1 MATAAE
7 LKATSNAQ
15 LASNGQIP
23 AVKHRTVNDAIIDE
37 MFLSQSRG
45 NVLSGVQAA
54 AALAAGDE
62 VIVIRGGAA
71 YRLQADEFGF
81 IENLVD
87 LADVNISSPA
97 NNQAIVYD
105 SATSRFIAKTLALT
119 QTSQIDLGTNAT
131 AWNALGFESSRAQG
145 IYTASNTLTLT
156 NVNNLYSF
164 TLQITN
170 TGETVL
176 TIAGITVDFKDSV
189 LPTGVT
195 FASNALTFPDDSA
208 VVYNI
213 IGVSFDGTTF
223 DCKMELDGSSNPLSI
238 IGGGTGAVNASGA
251 RANLGINLNDYQL
264 ISEKGANNGYGS
276 LDSGGKVPLTQL
288 PSTLLQYQG
297 VWNASTN
304 TPTLIN
310 PDTSK
315 VSYVYNVSV
324 AATRFGIVWSL
335 GDWLIYNVN
344 GDVEKSDNSDDVVSV
359 NSQTGAVVLNTSNIS
374 EVTNLYYTEAR
385 VSSNTDVLANTAK
398 VSNIT
403 QDSIVGIT
411 GTIDEFNTS
420 ITDAILSGNN
430 TGDQTLP
437 TDFVSAANG
446 GTFNDIVIFKNA
458 TIFGNSG
465 SSYDYRF
472 QTIGNNFSLKEIAT
486 EILKYTQVGSAG
498 GGYFDFKT
506 GVKFST
512 LAGGGA
518 RMAITDNDGLISAQA
533 IPTDFVSASSG
544 GAFGGSISA
553 TNLSGTNTGDQT
565 LPTDFVSASSG
576 GTFGGAIRVTST
588 STPLTLDSESEALYK
603 QVFKDD
609 GTVRSYIGASA
620 TRLFSVGNSTATEK
634 FAVLTNGDTTISGDL
649 IATNLSGT
657 NTGDQTLPT
666 DFVSASS
673 GGTFGSPITVRST
686 GTCLTLDNENEA
698 LYKQIFKDDGTVRS
712 YIGAS
717 ATRLFSVGNSSGT
730 EKFAVFTNG
739 DATISGNLI
748 AEQGTFNDFLIFKN
762 ATIFANSGLSYDYR
776 FQTIGNN
783 FSLKEIATEIFK
795 YTQSGSAGGGNFDFF
810 TDVDISGALTKGSG
824 TFNIPHPLKS
834 KEKTHRL
841 AHSFVEAPRG
851 DNIYRGVLTLE
862 NGFGSINL
870 DEHSRMTEGTF
881 TALNKNIQCFTTN
894 ESGWTLVKG
903 NVKGNILTIES
914 KEVCND
920 TISWLVIGE
929 RHDQTFKDSSIT
941 DGEGN
946 LIVEPLIKEA

>member
-385 VSSNTDVLANTAK
+385 VSANTDVAANTAK
-398 VSNIT
+398 T
-403 QDSIVGIT
+403 GISSEQA
-411 GTIDEFNTS
+411 TILSNTS
-420 ITDAILSGNN
+420 GTN
-430 TGDQTLP
+430 TGDQ
-437 TDFVSAANG
+437 
-446 GTFNDIVIFKNA
+446 
-458 TIFGNSG
+458 
-465 SSYDYRF
+465 
-472 QTIGNNFSLKEIAT
+472 SL
-486 EILKYTQVGSAG
+486 
-498 GGYFDFKT
+498 
-506 GVKFST
+506 
-512 LAGGGA
+512 
-518 RMAITDNDGLISAQA
+518 
-533 IPTDFVSASSG
+533 PTDFVSASSG

-576 GTFGGAIRVTST
+576 GAFGGAI
-588 STPLTLDSESEALYK
+588 
-603 QVFKDD
+603 
-609 GTVRSYIGASA
+609 SA
-620 TRLFSVGNSTATEK
+620 TNLSG
-634 FAVLTNGDTTISGDL
+634 TNTGDQSLPTDFVSASSGGAFGGAIS
-649 IATNLSGT
+649 ATNLSGT
-657 NTGDQTLPT
+657 NTGDQTLSGYALLT
-666 DFVSASS
+666 GANFTGNINS
-673 GGTFGSPITVRST
+673 GGT
-686 GTCLTLDNENEA
+686 
-698 LYKQIFKDDGTVRS
+698 
-712 YIGAS
+712 
-717 ATRLFSVGNSSGT
+717 
-730 EKFAVFTNG
+730 VFTGGGNIG
-739 DATISGNLI
+739 IGGSANPYYSFHNVAGARMGYIQIAESLGMFIKSEAFNLITLQNNVTVSGNLTATSFTGIGSGITGVNADQLGGVAAVNYARTDINETFI
-748 AEQGTFNDFLIFKN
+748 AGLTVTGGEISAD
-762 ATIFANSGLSYDYR
+762 GLSSTFGD
-776 FQTIGNN
+776 
-783 FSLKEIATEIFK
+783 FSSNVEIA
-795 YTQSGSAGGGNFDFF
+795 GS
-810 TDVDISGALTKGSG
+810 LTKGSG
-824 TFNIPHPLKS
+824 TFLIKHPLKI

-862 NGFGSINL
+862 NGFGTINI

>member
-385 VSSNTDVLANTAK
+385 VSANTDVAANTAK
-398 VSNIT
+398 T
-403 QDSIVGIT
+403 GISSEQA
-411 GTIDEFNTS
+411 TILSNTS
-420 ITDAILSGNN
+420 GTN
-430 TGDQTLP
+430 TGDQ
-437 TDFVSAANG
+437 
-446 GTFNDIVIFKNA
+446 
-458 TIFGNSG
+458 
-465 SSYDYRF
+465 
-472 QTIGNNFSLKEIAT
+472 SL
-486 EILKYTQVGSAG
+486 
-498 GGYFDFKT
+498 
-506 GVKFST
+506 
-512 LAGGGA
+512 
-518 RMAITDNDGLISAQA
+518 
-533 IPTDFVSASSG
+533 PTDFVSASSG

-576 GTFGGAIRVTST
+576 GAFGGAIS
-588 STPLTLDSESEALYK
+588 
-603 QVFKDD
+603 
-609 GTVRSYIGASA
+609 
-620 TRLFSVGNSTATEK
+620 
-634 FAVLTNGDTTISGDL
+634 
-649 IATNLSGT
+649 ATNLSGT
-657 NTGDQTLPT
+657 NTGDQTLSGYALLT
-666 DFVSASS
+666 GANFTGNINS
-673 GGTFGSPITVRST
+673 GGT
-686 GTCLTLDNENEA
+686 
-698 LYKQIFKDDGTVRS
+698 
-712 YIGAS
+712 
-717 ATRLFSVGNSSGT
+717 
-730 EKFAVFTNG
+730 VFTGGGNIG
-739 DATISGNLI
+739 IGGSVNPYYSFHNVAGARIGYIQIAESLGMFIKSEAFNLITLQNNVTVSGNLTATSFTGIGSGITGVNADQLGGVAAVNYARTDINETFI
-748 AEQGTFNDFLIFKN
+748 AGLTVTGGEISAD
-762 ATIFANSGLSYDYR
+762 GLSSTFGD
-776 FQTIGNN
+776 
-783 FSLKEIATEIFK
+783 FSSNVEIA
-795 YTQSGSAGGGNFDFF
+795 GS
-810 TDVDISGALTKGSG
+810 LTKGSG
-824 TFNIPHPLKS
+824 TFLIKHPLKI

-862 NGFGSINL
+862 NGFGTINI

>member
-71 YRLQADEFGF
+71 YRLEADEFGF

-145 IYTASNTLTLT
+145 IYTASNTLTLS

-385 VSSNTDVLANTAK
+385 VSANTDVAANTAK
-398 VSNIT
+398 T
-403 QDSIVGIT
+403 GISSEQA
-411 GTIDEFNTS
+411 TILSNTS
-420 ITDAILSGNN
+420 GTNTGDQTLPTDFVSASSGGAFGGSISATNLSGTN

-458 TIFGNSG
+458 TIFANSG
-465 SSYDYRF
+465 LGYDYRF

-512 LAGGGA
+512 LAGGGD

-565 LPTDFVSASSG
+565 LPTDFVSKASG
-576 GTFGGAIRVTST
+576 GVFDGNIYIRSADSSYLIIDAGGSDADSDAGIILRKSTLDPSWFIGQGSDTSDFRIYNYTTAADALTIDRTNSRVTANAGLTVTGGEISADGLSST
-588 STPLTLDSESEALYK
+588 YGD
-603 QVFKDD
+603 
-609 GTVRSYIGASA
+609 
-620 TRLFSVGNSTATEK
+620 FSSWVE
-634 FAVLTNGDTTISGDL
+634 ISG
-649 IATNLSGT
+649 S
-657 NTGDQTLPT
+657 
-666 DFVSASS
+666 
-673 GGTFGSPITVRST
+673 
-686 GTCLTLDNENEA
+686 
-698 LYKQIFKDDGTVRS
+698 
-712 YIGAS
+712 
-717 ATRLFSVGNSSGT
+717 
-730 EKFAVFTNG
+730 
-739 DATISGNLI
+739 
-748 AEQGTFNDFLIFKN
+748 
-762 ATIFANSGLSYDYR
+762 
-776 FQTIGNN
+776 
-783 FSLKEIATEIFK
+783 
-795 YTQSGSAGGGNFDFF
+795 
-810 TDVDISGALTKGSG
+810 LTKGSG
-824 TFNIPHPLKS
+824 TFLIQHPLKS

-946 LIVEPLIKEA
+946 LIVEPLIKKV

>member
-1 MATAAE
+1 MP
-7 LKATSNAQ
+7 Q
-15 LASNGQIP
+15 
-23 AVKHRTVNDAIIDE
+23 
-37 MFLSQSRG
+37 
-45 NVLSGVQAA
+45 
-54 AALAAGDE
+54 
-62 VIVIRGGAA
+62 
-71 YRLQADEFGF
+71 
-81 IENLVD
+81 
-87 LADVNISSPA
+87 
-97 NNQAIVYD
+97 
-105 SATSRFIAKTLALT
+105 
-119 QTSQIDLGTNAT
+119 QTHQH
-131 AWNALGFESSRAQG
+131 
-145 IYTASNTLTLT
+145 
-156 NVNNLYSF
+156 
-164 TLQITN
+164 
-170 TGETVL
+170 
-176 TIAGITVDFKDSV
+176 
-189 LPTGVT
+189 
-195 FASNALTFPDDSA
+195 
-208 VVYNI
+208 
-213 IGVSFDGTTF
+213 
-223 DCKMELDGSSNPLSI
+223 LSI
-238 IGGGTGAVNASGA
+238 
-251 RANLGINLNDYQL
+251 
-264 ISEKGANNGYGS
+264 
-276 LDSGGKVPLTQL
+276 
-288 PSTLLQYQG
+288 
-297 VWNASTN
+297 
-304 TPTLIN
+304 

-576 GTFGGAIRVTST
+576 GAFGGS
-588 STPLTLDSESEALYK
+588 
-603 QVFKDD
+603 
-609 GTVRSYIGASA
+609 
-620 TRLFSVGNSTATEK
+620 
-634 FAVLTNGDTTISGDL
+634 IS
-649 IATNLSGT
+649 ATNLSGT

-666 DFVSASS
+666 DFVSKAS
-673 GGTFGSPITVRST
+673 GGTFSGSVGVTGNLLMKGLNRTLSFDTLGSPDSVGLRQEGNFDI
-686 GTCLTLDNENEA
+686 
-698 LYKQIFKDDGTVRS
+698 
-712 YIGAS
+712 
-717 ATRLFSVGNSSGT
+717 RLFSSRGNSPSVLLDNNGIVKIENARLDVVGALEWSGVAT
-730 EKFAVFTNG
+730 GNGSGITGVNADQLGGVAAVNYARTDINETFIAGLTVTG
-739 DATISGNLI
+739 GEIS
-748 AEQGTFNDFLIFKN
+748 AD
-762 ATIFANSGLSYDYR
+762 GLSSTYGD
-776 FQTIGNN
+776 
-783 FSLKEIATEIFK
+783 FSTNVEIA
-795 YTQSGSAGGGNFDFF
+795 GS
-810 TDVDISGALTKGSG
+810 LTKGSG
-824 TFNIPHPLKS
+824 TFLIQHPLKS